1 MLFSDTF
8 SVGGGGSP
16 TTPLMRT
23 RSGPSADSSTLSIR
37 AVTSG
42 LA

>member
-1 MLFSDTF
+1 MLFSDTL

-16 TTPLMRT
+16 THAADAHPV
-23 RSGPSADSSTLSIR
+23 GAVGDSSTVSIR